1 MAPKSAPVLAMKTF
15 EVEVHPAPNELL
27 VRSSPKS
34 TTATPIAGIPTTI
47 QRSKM
52 WRVVSETIGALDEEE
67 EEEDAAAADEEDDEA
82 AATTLE
88 AFFADRVVTGILVLG
103 TERTRPLQLRDRE
116 LVLPIPISCVCFQ
129 S

>member
-1 MAPKSAPVLAMKTF
+1 
-15 EVEVHPAPNELL
+15 
-27 VRSSPKS
+27 
-34 TTATPIAGIPTTI
+34 
-47 QRSKM
+47 M

-88 AFFADRVVTGILVLG
+88 TFFADRVVTGMSVAASSRSAI
-103 TERTRPLQLRDRE
+103 R
-116 LVLPIPISCVCFQ
+116 VCFQ